1 VIDSAVRAALI
12 WFNAHTEKIGII
24 TVELAALQEH
34 ALTLLPLVAGAYLL
48 GSISSAILICRVL
61 GYPDPRLGG
70 SGNPGATNV
79 LRVGGKP
86 GAALTLAADVLK
98 GVAPVLI
105 ARALALSPTG
115 TALAG
120 LFAVL
125 GHILPLFFQFRG
137 GKGVA
142 TAFGMLFALHWPS
155 GLVAGAVWVALFGL
169 LRVSS
174 VASMAAFIAAPV
186 AIWFWLPAA
195 FGPVAALTLVLLIRH
210 HDNIRRLLNGEELA
224 FSKNKYGS

>member
-1 VIDSAVRAALI
+1 MD
-12 WFNAHTEKIGII
+12 
-24 TVELAALQEH
+24 LAALQDH
-34 ALTLLPLVAGAYLL
+34 ALRLLPLAAGAYLL

-61 GYPDPRLGG
+61 GYPDPRTDG

-98 GVAPVLI
+98 GVVPVLI
-105 ARALALSPTG
+105 ARALMLSPTG

-120 LFAVL
+120 FFAVL
-125 GHILPLFFQFRG
+125 GHIFPVFFQFRG

-142 TAFGMLFALHWPS
+142 TAFGMLFALHWPT
-155 GLVAGAVWVALFGL
+155 GLVAGGVWVALFGL

-186 AIWFWLPAA
+186 ALWFWLPDA
-195 FGPVAALTLVLLIRH
+195 FGPMVVLTLVLLIRH
-210 HDNIRRLLNGEELA
+210 HENIRRLLNGEELG
-224 FSKNKYGS
+224 FRKDQSGS

>member
-1 VIDSAVRAALI
+1 MDSDVRAALI
-12 WFNAHTEKIGII
+12 WFNAHTRKNGII
-24 TVELAALQEH
+24 TVDLAALQDN
-34 ALTLLPLVAGAYLL
+34 ALLLLPLMAGAYLL

-61 GYPDPRLGG
+61 GYPDPRLDG

-98 GVAPVLI
+98 GVVPVLL
-105 ARALALSPTG
+105 ARGLALSPTG
-115 TALAG
+115 VALTG
-120 LFAVL
+120 FFAVL
-125 GHILPLFFQFRG
+125 GHILPVFFQFRG

-142 TAFGMLFALHWPS
+142 TAFGMLFALHWPA

-174 VASMAAFIAAPV
+174 VASMAAFVAAPV
-186 AIWFWLPAA
+186 ALWFWLPAA
-195 FGPVAALTLVLLIRH
+195 FAPMVVLTLVLLARH
-210 HDNIRRLLNGEELA
+210 HENIRRLLNGEELGFGKA
-224 FSKNKYGS
+224 GE

>member
-1 VIDSAVRAALI
+1 MIDPDVPATLI
-12 WFNAHTEKIGII
+12 WFNAHIRPIEII
-24 TVELAALQEH
+24 TVELAALQDN
-34 ALTLLPLVAGAYLL
+34 ALILLPLAAGAYLL

-61 GYPDPRLGG
+61 GHPDPRSDG

-86 GAALTLAADVLK
+86 SAALTLAADVLK
-98 GVAPVLI
+98 GVLPVLV

-115 TALAG
+115 VALAG
-120 LFAVL
+120 FFAVL
-125 GHILPLFFQFRG
+125 GHILPAFFQFRG

-142 TAFGMLFALHWPS
+142 TAFGMLFSLHWPT
-155 GLVAGAVWVALFGL
+155 GLVAGAVWAALFRL

-186 AIWFWLPAA
+186 GLWFWLPEA
-195 FGPVAALTLVLLIRH
+195 FVPMAVLTAMLLLRH
-210 HDNIRRLLNGEELA
+210 HDNIRRLFSGEELG
-224 FSKNKYGS
+224 FRKTGE